1 MGTSAT
7 GSPTDSL
14 DSQPGSVARTSWA
27 ATLQR
32 PDKRRHRR
40 RYGRFDVWL
49 LYDDGQTVLRCRAD
63 DVSEGGVHAVLPPGC
78 TVDRGQ
84 RFRVHVCPASPW
96 AGFGDATRVLG
107 PASVVRAERLIG
119 EEGDVQ
125 AVGLAFDAP
134 VDWPIPSKSAPA
146 ASRPH

>member
-7 GSPTDSL
+7 GSPTASV
-14 DSQPGSVARTSWA
+14 DSQPRSVAGAPWA
-27 ATLQR
+27 ATLLR
-32 PDKRRHRR
+32 PDKRRHQR

-49 LYDDGQTVLRCRAD
+49 LHEDGQTVLRCRAD

-84 RFRVHVCPASPW
+84 RFRVQICPASPW

-107 PASVVRAERLIG
+107 PASVVRTERLIG
-119 EEGDVQ
+119 EAGDVL

-134 VDWPIPSKSAPA
+134 VDWPMPSNAAPSG
-146 ASRPH
+146 SRPH